1 MDEVEASS
9 HMDNKSTR
17 VSLEDGVAIVGISRP
32 EVRNA
37 LDSHTIEELYQTL
50 EELNRDDKVK
60 VVILTGEGDS
70 FVAGADLRELEKF
83 DSESAKKYVMLGQKM
98 LSSMENMQKPVIA
111 AINGHCLGG
120 GCELA
125 LACDLRV
132 CSAQATIGQPG
143 LGLGVIP
150 GFAGTRRLT
159 RLIGVGRAKEMV
171 FTGEVLSAERA
182 MEFGLVNWIVE
193 PENVLP
199 FSLKLA
205 EKLKSKPPIALR
217 TVKRLINMENAELM
231 STSGHREIEAF
242 GQIFST
248 DEPKKG
254 IKAFLR
260 KEKPIW

>member
-1 MDEVEASS
+1 MDRK
-9 HMDNKSTR
+9 NIR
-17 VSLEDGVAIVGISRP
+17 VDLKDGVAIATISRP

-37 LDSHTIEELYQTL
+37 LDSSTIEELDQTL
-50 EELNRDDKVK
+50 GELNEDERIR

-70 FVAGADLRELEKF
+70 FVSGADLRELEEF
-83 DSESAKKYVMLGQKM
+83 DSESAKRFVMLGQRM
-98 LSSMENMQKPVIA
+98 LSTMEGMQKPVIA

-132 CSAQATIGQPG
+132 CSARATLGQPG

-159 RLIGVGRAKEMV
+159 RLVGVGRAKEMV
-171 FTGEVLSAERA
+171 FVGEHLSAERA

-193 PENVLP
+193 PEDVLP

-217 TVKRLINMENAELM
+217 TIKRLINMENAELM

-242 GQIFST
+242 GDVFST

>member
-1 MDEVEASS
+1 
-9 HMDNKSTR
+9 MDNKRIR
-17 VSLEDGVAIVGISRP
+17 VDVKDSVAVVRISRP

-37 LDSHTIEELYQTL
+37 LDSDTIEELYQTL
-50 EELNRDDKVK
+50 EELNRDKNTR
-60 VVILTGEGDS
+60 VVVLIGEGDS

-83 DSESAKKYVMLGQKM
+83 NSESAKRYVMLGQKM
-98 LSSMENMQKPVIA
+98 LSSVENMDKPVIA

-132 CSAQATIGQPG
+132 CSAVATIGQPG

-159 RLIGVGRAKEMV
+159 RLVGVGRAKEMV
-171 FTGEVLSAERA
+171 FTGEPLSAERA
-182 MEFGLVNWIVE
+182 KQYGLVNWIVE
-193 PENVLP
+193 PEDVLP
-199 FSLKLA
+199 FSLRLA
-205 EKLKSKPPIALR
+205 ENLKSKPPIALR
-217 TVKRLINMENAELM
+217 TIKRLINMENAELM

-242 GQIFST
+242 GEVFST

-254 IKAFLR
+254 IKAFLN
-260 KEKPIW
+260 KEKPTW

>member
-1 MDEVEASS
+1 MDRK
-9 HMDNKSTR
+9 NIR
-17 VSLEDGVAIVGISRP
+17 VDLKDGVAIATISRP

-37 LDSHTIEELYQTL
+37 LDSSTIEELDQTL
-50 EELNRDDKVK
+50 GELNEDERIR

-70 FVAGADLRELEKF
+70 FVSGADLKELEEF
-83 DSESAKKYVMLGQKM
+83 DSESAKRFVMLGQRM
-98 LSSMENMQKPVIA
+98 LSTMEGMQKPVIA

-132 CSAQATIGQPG
+132 CSARATLGQPG

-159 RLIGVGRAKEMV
+159 RLVGVGRAKEMV
-171 FTGEVLSAERA
+171 FVGEHLSAERA

-193 PENVLP
+193 PEDVLP

-217 TVKRLINMENAELM
+217 TIKRLINMENAELM

-242 GQIFST
+242 GDVFST